1 MKNVKKEN
9 MNIQHGRGLR
19 YLVFIQRE
27 TNMHFGEKWKLI
39 QIETDRRKKRNAE
52 KDMDNNYALVGG
64 NHLKYSKNHFYRV
77 LIVGISVN

>member
-19 YLVFIQRE
+19 YLVSIQGE

-64 NHLKYSKNHFYRV
+64 NHFEIFEESFLPSSNSWDKC
-77 LIVGISVN
+77 